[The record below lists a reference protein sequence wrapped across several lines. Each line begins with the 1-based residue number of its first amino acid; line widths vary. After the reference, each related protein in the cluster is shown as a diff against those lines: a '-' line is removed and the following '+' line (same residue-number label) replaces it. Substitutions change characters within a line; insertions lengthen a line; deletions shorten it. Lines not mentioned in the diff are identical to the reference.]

1 MHVGCLRPTI
11 KKTVVKGTILLLI
24 FSSVLEISPQKIINY
39 LIFVGV
45 WYLTLLAYILWKRSY
60 IYCIDSDNIHIK
72 GILTERYIRYS
83 DISEAF
89 VSQGFL
95 AKRFKCGSVYLITP
109 RRVEIIKD
117 IQDPEKVYQEIEKFK
132 KNDKI

>member
-1 MHVGCLRPTI
+1 MI
-11 KKTVVKGTILLLI
+11 KKTVVKGTIVLLI